1 MAGTSNQQGLCTEPS
16 IERNVAHLLYGFDR
30 ENRWKHFTGGKAP
43 LSSSVERGTRKQ
55 RAKLKK
61 IYLKRERT
69 IATRKNRAFADLT
82 RMPLL
87 YSCNQGC
94 LMRPG
99 AIEARQII
107 RQQRNKLFQKSYIEQ
122 NYILSKLMEVR
133 LCPSGLRRIRY
144 HIPDLGQVCK
154 GAFEKCYGLSDAK
167 IKVLLKKMDADGL
180 SMEGDQRGKH
190 GNSPRKIA
198 PEARKAV
205 VDFMLSH
212 SATESHYRRART
224 RKRYFESHISM
235 HNMWTDF
242 IARHPHF

>member
-1 MAGTSNQQGLCTEPS
+1 MAGTSNQPGLCTESS

-30 ENRWKHFTGGKAP
+30 ENRWKHFTGGQAP

-61 IYLKRERT
+61 IYLKRKRT

-82 RMPLL
+82 RMLL
-87 YSCNQGC
+87 LCSCNQGC

-122 NYILSKLMEVR
+122 NYMLSKLMEVR

-144 HIPDLGQVCK
+144 HIP
-154 GAFEKCYGLSDAK
+154 E
-167 IKVLLKKMDADGL
+167 
-180 SMEGDQRGKH
+180 
-190 GNSPRKIA
+190 
-198 PEARKAV
+198 V
-205 VDFMLSH
+205 V
-212 SATESHYRRART
+212 
-224 RKRYFESHISM
+224 
-235 HNMWTDF
+235 
-242 IARHPHF
+242 